1 MSIKSLVKEYVRIE
15 EAERKLHE
23 RKYALKDKINKTSRC
38 IEIIDGVDLANW
50 RYGVG
55 THGNYTITRVGE
67 VNEKTL

>member
-38 IEIIDGVDLANW
+38 IEIIDGLFGKLD
-50 RYGVG
+50 G
-55 THGNYTITRVGE
+55 IME
-67 VNEKTL
+67 IIP